1 MRAILSVTALVLL
14 AGCDAPAPGNS
25 AAAPPQPK
33 AIARTVLETEESAR
47 FRLAARE
54 LYIALDTPSCG
65 APKGFD
71 RKVRLEPERAAIK
84 AFEDRLGTT
93 GAAFQLAV
101 ARADAQRQLGCW
113 NDGGIAF
120 AKRHVDMTRE
130 QVASSLVT
138 LRQLLPRL
146 DQVPVQEPIPARSAE
161 YRDLVRKLV
170 TAVQPR
176 CPLSSGG
183 SDAEILAPS
192 LEAVRQFQ
200 AGLPGAAYRHH
211 YAIAKADVDLEQSM
225 TLLECAAPSNDRSDK
240 IRGDLLTDVR
250 RQIAALQAIRL

>member
-14 AGCDAPAPGNS
+14 AGCDAPAPDNS
-25 AAAPPQPK
+25 ATVSPQPR

-54 LYIALDTPSCG
+54 LYIALDAPSCG

-71 RKVRLEPERAAIK
+71 RKAQLKPEHAATK

-113 NDGGIAF
+113 NDGDIAF
-120 AKRHVDMTRE
+120 ARMHVDMTRE
-130 QVASSLVT
+130 RVASSLVT

-161 YRDLVRKLV
+161 YRDLVCKLV

-176 CPLSSGG
+176 CPLSRGG

-225 TLLECAAPSNDRSDK
+225 TLVECAEPSPVSPDRLRD
-240 IRGDLLTDVR
+240 DLLTDVR
-250 RQIAALQAIRL
+250 RQIAALQAIPL

>member
-1 MRAILSVTALVLL
+1 VRAVLSVTTLILL

-25 AAAPPQPK
+25 AAVSSTPK

-47 FRLAARE
+47 FRLAARQ
-54 LYIALDTPSCG
+54 LYAALDAPSCG
-65 APKGFD
+65 ASKGVD
-71 RKVRLEPERAAIK
+71 RKAQLEPERAALK
-84 AFEDRLGTT
+84 AFEGRLGTT

-101 ARADAQRQLGCW
+101 ARADARYQLGCRS
-113 NDGGIAF
+113 DGDIAF
-120 AKRHVDMTRE
+120 ARTHVERTRE
-130 QVASSLVT
+130 EVASSLAE
-138 LRQLLPRL
+138 LQKLLPRL

-176 CPLSSGG
+176 CTLSSGA

-225 TLLECAAPSNDRSDK
+225 TLVECAAPSHDSPDRLRD
-240 IRGDLLTDVR
+240 GLLADVR
-250 RQIAALQAIRL
+250 RQIAALHAIRL